1 MQGTDIKLIQ
11 RSIQEIA
18 AQASGARANG
28 QEIFHFPLVAANF
41 AEEDTREHFQ
51 SGVLAELRA
60 QGYDVSEWNGA
71 GEPGI
76 FSIMVV
82 FTPKAKRQAQQ
93 AGYVFPTPAP
103 AAPASPQ
110 EDSNQSTETPSDGG
124 AAASA
129 AIAGF

>member
-60 QGYDVSEWNGA
+60 QGYETSEWNGA

-93 AGYVFPTPAP
+93 AGYVFPPAQANAP
-103 AAPASPQ
+103 AEGQDTATQ
-110 EDSNQSTETPSDGG
+110 TQD
-124 AAASA
+124 
-129 AIAGF
+129 